1 MLFFRCRQRPGQNE
15 PNFCLRKLKLHQ
27 SIDLSELRRSLHFQP
42 LRRKIPWGQSWP
54 AAGEKIF
61 KNPLFAFFMVVCPF
75 FEKRQTGFGL
85 LRCLRNASPTIWTGA
100 CARHGFHKRVWRRV
114 CNGTDP
120 EVMGKRLPPVEIAGR
135 PKELS
140 GGPVR
145 LKESS
150 VRLNKSSTKISDLT
164 AISEK

>member
-1 MLFFRCRQRPGQNE
+1 MWQ
-15 PNFCLRKLKLHQ
+15 
-27 SIDLSELRRSLHFQP
+27 
-42 LRRKIPWGQSWP
+42 
-54 AAGEKIF
+54 
-61 KNPLFAFFMVVCPF
+61 
-75 FEKRQTGFGL
+75 
-85 LRCLRNASPTIWTGA
+85 
-100 CARHGFHKRVWRRV
+100 RV